1 MEKIFQKFIMNTN
14 KTIYKIALVAIL
26 TIFTP
31 LTFSQSEGFFEDVI
45 VTAEKR
51 NESLQDLSQAVTA
64 LTSSEIETKGIETM
78 VDLSSIVPG
87 VTVAKNE
94 GYKTVISIRGVGNE
108 TNQNAIAAPS
118 VAFHMDGIFIAS
130 PFSLQTDFIGLERIE
145 VLRGP
150 QGTLFGQNST
160 GGAVNVITKK
170 PSFDGT
176 ASASL
181 TIGDYDLNK
190 FTLAAS
196 EALSENVA
204 FGFSFASTNREGFS
218 TNIANGQDL
227 DDANNISVRNDLFI
241 DLDPSSS
248 LRLFAQYTDVDRN
261 GSAMKGLDDPTVG
274 VRNLNQDTLSRLELT
289 STIIAGIYEKDL
301 GFANLKVLASTQSDS
316 ISVDRDNDRHFYQD
330 LSPSLPGVTTYAK
343 AEFRPETSKVESE
356 TFEINLVSNEPLLD
370 GKLDW
375 TVGGFYMKHEI
386 ENHIREYIDGAG
398 SGNPVDGVLRYIC
411 TEPFADPNDCYGT
424 APGSFAVYDAEFG
437 FISDAFPERDSV
449 SIFGQ
454 TTYSFSD
461 DLRLISGF
469 RWTEDKFNSHVENF
483 LSVPNQIYDLDERD
497 NAISGRVTFEYDVD
511 SDTMIYF
518 SQTRGFKPGGGNLT
532 FGFTEAEDLVTKTAA
547 YTTLYSTDAGSP
559 TGTALAAGDPLITA
573 AAQAAVAAPMVFR
586 TFEKETLDS
595 TEIGLKTDLFDGR
608 ARANI
613 AIFDYSY
620 EDLQVQ
626 GTDPDI
632 FRGGVVNLP
641 ESEVQGL
648 EIEFTGYLSDSLTL
662 DANFAFLDSEITE
675 SFEYLDNVKA
685 QQFGFSNIL
694 AEVTRFGLKEEVLGN
709 ELAKTPEFTTDL
721 SLIYNTT
728 LASGDVFSSALQY
741 VYRGKFFQRIVNNP
755 VQDVVDSYQ
764 VFNFTAGIDYSNGMG
779 FDLIIRNVGDEDG
792 MNSAMTDVFGV
803 GATGIE
809 YIPPRQIMTRISY
822 DF

>member
-1 MEKIFQKFIMNTN
+1 MNIN
-14 KTIYKIALVAIL
+14 KSINKIALAAIF

-64 LTSSEIETKGIETM
+64 LTSSEIEIKGIETM

-130 PFSLQTDFIGLERIE
+130 PFALQTDFVDLERIE

-160 GGAVNVITKK
+160 GGAINVITKK

-190 FTLAAS
+190 FSLAAS

-204 FGFSFASTNREGFS
+204 FGFSFTSTNREGFS

-330 LSPSLPGVTTYAK
+330 AAPSLPGVAAYAK

-398 SGNPVDGVLRYIC
+398 VGNPVDGILRYIC
-411 TEPFADPNDCYGT
+411 GEPFADPNNCYGV

-483 LSVPNQIYDLDERD
+483 LSVPNQIFDLDERD
-497 NAISGRVTFEYDVD
+497 NETSGRVTFEYDVD
-511 SDTMIYF
+511 NDTMVYF

-532 FGFTEAEDLVTKTAA
+532 FGFTAAEDV
-547 YTTLYSTDAGSP
+547 
-559 TGTALAAGDPLITA
+559 A
-573 AAQAAVAAPMVFR
+573 AARAVAPAMVLP
-586 TFEKETLDS
+586 TFEAETLDS
-595 TEIGLKTDLFDGR
+595 SEIGLKTDFFDGR

-620 EDLQVQ
+620 ENLQVQ
-626 GTDPDI
+626 GTDPDV

-685 QQFGFSNIL
+685 QQHSFGGETL
-694 AEVTRFGLKEEVLGN
+694 RYALREDVLGN

-755 VQDVVDSYQ
+755 LQDVVDSYQ
-764 VFNFTAGIDYSNGMG
+764 VFNFTAGIDYSNSMG

>member
-1 MEKIFQKFIMNTN
+1 MNTN
-14 KTIYKIALVAIL
+14 KSINIIALAAIF

-64 LTSSEIETKGIETM
+64 LTSSEIEIKGIETM

-130 PFSLQTDFIGLERIE
+130 PFALQTDFVDLERIE

-160 GGAVNVITKK
+160 GGAINVITKK

-190 FTLAAS
+190 FSLAAS

-204 FGFSFASTNREGFS
+204 FGFSFTSTNRQGFS

-274 VRNLNQDTLSRLELT
+274 ARNLRQDTASRLELT

-301 GFANLKVLASTQSDS
+301 GFANLKVLASSQSDS
-316 ISVDRDNDRHFYQD
+316 ISVDRDNDRHFQGD
-330 LSPSLPGVTTYAK
+330 FSVSLPGYVANTTTYTR

-356 TFEINLVSNEPLLD
+356 TFEVNLVSNEPLLD

-375 TVGGFYMKHEI
+375 TVGAFYMDHKI
-386 ENHIREYIDGAG
+386 ENHIREYLDKNGDGTYNYVCG
-398 SGNPVDGVLRYIC
+398 
-411 TEPFADPNDCYGT
+411 EPFALPAPNCYQVGT
-424 APGSFAVYDAEFG
+424 IIPFDAASFPVSPYVAEFG
-437 FISDAFPERDSV
+437 FVSDAFPERNSV

-469 RWTEDKFNSHVENF
+469 RWTEDNF
-483 LSVPNQIYDLDERD
+483 KTSVSNFFGFDPSSLDVTANET
-497 NAISGRVTFEYDVD
+497 SGRITFEYDVD
-511 SDTMIYF
+511 SDTMVYF
-518 SQTRGFKPGGGNLT
+518 SQTRGFKPGGSNLT
-532 FGFTEAEDLVTKTAA
+532 FGFTEAQD
-547 YTTLYSTDAGSP
+547 
-559 TGTALAAGDPLITA
+559 LAAGR
-573 AAQAAVAAPMVFR
+573 AQVPAMVLPA
-586 TFEKETLDS
+586 FEAETLDS
-595 TEIGLKTDLFDGR
+595 SEIGLKTDLFDGR

-620 EDLQVQ
+620 ENLQVQ
-626 GTDPDI
+626 GTDPDV

-685 QQFGFSNIL
+685 QQHYFGGE
-694 AEVTRFGLKEEVLGN
+694 AARFALKEDVLGN